1 MALLRKRFLFLDVN
15 EYWYTYKEGL
25 SNWITLTACCHMKMP
40 FRNSGLMKESRSW
53 TIENDLTLSEEEI
66 LAGYSKSLRQQIRQA
81 REGGVIIIFE
91 KEINEF
97 VTFFNDFAERHNLN
111 PTSKRRLEELGEDC
125 LISYAVYEGQ
135 KLSAHSYLVDRPN
148 KIVRSWQSAS
158 GRSIEG
164 ADKTLVG
171 KANKL
176 LHHED
181 MKYFGSQGFEIW
193 LRQELF
199 AFDFYIML
207 KSNSGIFIGTCSPG
221 LAILDDFTKYFSAFH
236 CRRRVVDADFGKT
249 YRL

>member
-81 REGGVIIIFE
+81 REGGIIIVFE
-91 KEINEF
+91 KEISEF

-111 PTSKRRLEELGEDC
+111 PTSKRRLEELGEDR
-125 LISYAVYEGQ
+125 LFSYAVYEGQ
-135 KLSAHSYLVDRPN
+135 KLSAHSYLLDRPN

-164 ADKTLVG
+164 ADKNLVG

-181 MKYFGSQGFEIW
+181 MKYFKSQGFEV
-193 LRQELF
+193 
-199 AFDFYIML
+199 Y
-207 KSNSGIFIGTCSPG
+207 
-221 LAILDDFTKYFSAFH
+221 
-236 CRRRVVDADFGKT
+236 DFGGYAMDPPTDSLAGINSFKASFGGKVVECKD
-249 YRL
+249 YYSYPFVFLKWLGGLFGLVGRG